1 MASTPISCDSGEL
14 VALMRSGD
22 MEALDRITRC
32 FGDRL
37 IGVGRRYC
45 RSEEE
50 AQDAVQ
56 DAMVSAGEH
65 LRDFRGDGPVEGW
78 MVRMV
83 ANACHRM
90 RRGRKN
96 DPALHDTEVVLPDF
110 RRSPED
116 ALEFGQMSEILGQVL
131 DELPARD
138 RVIVLLAEAEDWT
151 GPEIADKLGMT
162 SGAVRTRLSR
172 ARTRVRAAMQER
184 VETGETLG
192 ASGGS

>member
-1 MASTPISCDSGEL
+1 MAHTPILCDSGKL

-32 FGDRL
+32 FGERL
-37 IGVGRRYC
+37 LGVGRRYC

-65 LRDFRGDGPVEGW
+65 LRDFRGEGTVEGW
-78 MVRMV
+78 LVRMV

-96 DPALHDTEVVLPDF
+96 DPTLH
-110 RRSPED
+110 D

-131 DELPARD
+131 DELPALD
-138 RVIVLLAEAEDWT
+138 RVIVMLAEAEDWT

-162 SGAVRTRLSR
+162 PGAVRTRLSR
-172 ARTRVRAAMQER
+172 ARTRVRSAMQER
-184 VETGETLG
+184 MKTGETLG
-192 ASGGS
+192 VPGGS

>member
-1 MASTPISCDSGEL
+1 MAHTPILCDSGKL

-32 FGDRL
+32 FGERL
-37 IGVGRRYC
+37 LGVGRRYC

-65 LRDFRGDGPVEGW
+65 LRDFRGEGTVEGW
-78 MVRMV
+78 LVRMV

-96 DPALHDTEVVLPDF
+96 DPTLHDTEVVLADIQ
-110 RRSPED
+110 RSPED

-131 DELPARD
+131 DELPALD
-138 RVIVLLAEAEDWT
+138 RVIVMLAEAEDWT

-162 SGAVRTRLSR
+162 PGAVRTRLSR
-172 ARTRVRAAMQER
+172 ARTRVRSAMQER
-184 VETGETLG
+184 MKTGETLG
-192 ASGGS
+192 VPGGS